1 MSEHRVRT
9 IGGIAVDDMA
19 VTASQRP
26 LVAALVLTRRA
37 GASIDTLIDAVWP
50 SNPPPT
56 AKQSIQ
62 NQIARL
68 RHSFGADLIITIGD
82 RYQLAADTDV
92 GEVDRLTLLCD
103 RSALTTVDAR
113 AMADVLHRWNGEPY
127 ADLPDHPAAQAERA
141 RLQHAHSRLIETL
154 ARHQL
159 ADPRGDHHQTIV
171 NLTVRTSIDPLHE
184 HAWELLVVAL
194 HLVGRRT
201 EALRTYARFTDVLDR
216 EFGTEP
222 SRRFQHLRTLVAADE
237 PIDPLL
243 MSAAALLDTTP
254 QLRATA

>member
-1 MSEHRVRT
+1 MSKHRVRT
-9 IGGIAVDDMA
+9 IGGITIDDKA

-26 LVAALVLTRRA
+26 LVAALALSRRT
-37 GASIDTLIDAVWP
+37 GASIDTLSDAVWP
-50 SNPPPT
+50 SYPPPT

-68 RHSFGADLIITIGD
+68 RHSFGADLIVTTGD

-103 RSALTTVDAR
+103 RPVLTTTDAR
-113 AMADVLHRWNGEPY
+113 AMADLLHRWNGEPY
-127 ADLPDHPAAQAERA
+127 ADLPDNPAAQAERA

-159 ADPRGDHHQTIV
+159 ADPGADHHATIV
-171 NLTVRTSIDPLHE
+171 DLTVRTSIDPLHE

-201 EALRTYARFTDVLDR
+201 EALRTYARFTEVLDR
-216 EFGTEP
+216 EIGAEP
-222 SRRFQHLRTLVAADE
+222 SRRFQHLRVLVAADE

-243 MSAAALLDTTP
+243 MSAAASLHTPP